1 MLSHVQSLCRR
12 LGNGNGTVREWPL
25 REGASWRRDDRRSKL
40 ELMTRTIEDLI
51 PDYLRGLPVYVPGK
65 PIEEV
70 ERELKVHAVKLAS
83 NENPLGPSPKAIAAA
98 HAVLGD
104 ANRYPDG
111 GTHLLRKALAE
122 RHGVSPEEVFIGL
135 GSSEIIDLASR
146 VLLRAGLQGLT
157 SEGTYAPFSV
167 AIRASGAE
175 LVLVPQRE
183 FAFDLKAMSRAIT
196 PKTGVIYLANPNN
209 PTGSAFTSKEFEE
222 FLARV
227 PDGVLVVLDEAYID
241 YAMSMGLR
249 DAVEAY
255 RKRKNLLILRTFS
268 KVYGL
273 AGLRIGYAIGRPEL
287 LSAMNKLRTPF
298 NTSGV
303 AQAAALAALD
313 DNEHVTRC
321 IQSNAAERKRL
332 SEGLTKLGFRPVAS
346 EANFVFMVVG
356 PEATALSDGLLQM
369 GVIVRPLGWM
379 GFPEAMRI
387 SVGTAE
393 ENDKCLSAMTQV
405 ISRRAGKSELAAR

>member
-1 MLSHVQSLCRR
+1 
-12 LGNGNGTVREWPL
+12 
-25 REGASWRRDDRRSKL
+25 
-40 ELMTRTIEDLI
+40 MTRTIEELI
-51 PDYLRGLPVYVPGK
+51 PDYIRGLPVYVPGK

-70 ERELKVHAVKLAS
+70 ERELRICAVKLAS
-83 NENPLGPSPKAIAAA
+83 NENPLGPSPKGIEAARA
-98 HAVLGD
+98 ALGD
-104 ANRYPDG
+104 SNRYPDG
-111 GTHLLRKALAE
+111 GTHLLRAALAE
-122 RHGVSPEEVFIGL
+122 KRGVTPEEIFIGL
-135 GSSEIIDLASR
+135 GSSEIIDLAAR

-183 FAFDLKAMSRAIT
+183 FAFDLQAMAKVIT

-209 PTGSAFTSKEFEE
+209 PTGTAFSGKEFEE
-222 FLARV
+222 FLGKV
-227 PDGVLVVLDEAYID
+227 PEDVLVVLDEAYIH
-241 YAMSMGLR
+241 YAVSVGLR
-249 DAVEAY
+249 NAEEAY
-255 RKRKNLLILRTFS
+255 RERKNMLILRTFS

-287 LSAMNKLRTPF
+287 LAAMGKLKTPF

-313 DNEHVTRC
+313 DKEHVQRC
-321 IQSNAAERKRL
+321 IATNAVERKRL
-332 SEGLTKLGFRPVAS
+332 SEGLRRLGMRPVES
-346 EANFVFMVVG
+346 EANFVFVPAG
-356 PEATALSDGLLQM
+356 PEAKEISDELLHL

-379 GFPEAMRI
+379 GFPEAIRI

-393 ENDKCLSAMTQV
+393 ENDKCLSAMGQV
-405 ISRRAGKSELAAR
+405 LLKRAGKGELAAR

>member
-1 MLSHVQSLCRR
+1 
-12 LGNGNGTVREWPL
+12 
-25 REGASWRRDDRRSKL
+25 
-40 ELMTRTIEDLI
+40 MTRTIEELI

-70 ERELKVHAVKLAS
+70 ERELKIHAVKLAS

-98 HAVLGD
+98 REVLGD
-104 ANRYPDG
+104 SNRYPDG
-111 GTHLLRKALAE
+111 GTHALRETLAD
-122 RHGVSPEEVFIGL
+122 RRGVSAEEVFVGL
-135 GSSEIIDLASR
+135 GSSEIIDLAAR
-146 VLLRAGLQGLT
+146 VLLRTGLQGLT

-175 LVLVPQRE
+175 LVLVPQQE
-183 FAFDLKAMSRAIT
+183 FAFDLKAMAKAIT
-196 PKTGVIYLANPNN
+196 PKTGLIYLANPNN
-209 PTGSAFTSKEFEE
+209 PTGSAFGREEFDE
-222 FLARV
+222 FLAEV
-227 PDGVLVVLDEAYID
+227 PDGVLVVLDEAYIH
-241 YAMSMGLR
+241 YAVRMGLR
-249 DAVEAY
+249 DSVEAY

-273 AGLRIGYAIGRPEL
+273 AGLRIGYAIGLPEL
-287 LSAMNKLRTPF
+287 LSAMNKLKTPF

-321 IQSNAAERKRL
+321 IETNATERKRL
-332 SEGLTKLGFRPVAS
+332 TEGLARLGFRPVPS

-356 PEATALSDGLLQM
+356 PEAKALSDDLLQM

-379 GFPEAMRI
+379 GFPEAIRI

-393 ENDKCLSAMTQV
+393 ENEKCLSTMARV
-405 ISRRAGKSELAAR
+405 ILKRAGKGELAAR